1 MTEEEF
7 NLLFSKLVLCHKL
20 LNAYIKSIGIKNETF
35 PPSVKPMKNW
45 PMTLFIFNKKLGT
58 IFAITNMN

>member
-35 PPSVKPMKNW
+35 SPSVKPR
-45 PMTLFIFNKKLGT
+45 
-58 IFAITNMN
+58 TN